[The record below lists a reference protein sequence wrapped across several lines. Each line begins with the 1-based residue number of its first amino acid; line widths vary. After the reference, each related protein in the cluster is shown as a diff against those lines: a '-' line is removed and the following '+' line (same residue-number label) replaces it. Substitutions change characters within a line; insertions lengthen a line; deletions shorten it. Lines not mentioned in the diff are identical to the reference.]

1 MAKSV
6 PDCTTLFIPTA
17 LKSFNIVWLVNLCL
31 YHVTLN
37 VYCWFV
43 PIKTNIFKS
52 KHIFKTTWRKLT
64 EISPTHN
71 PETIARE
78 ISGRNA
84 WKNGKRKFTNCF
96 WKKKWKIPRKN
107 PESFPEEAHERILEG
122 NPEEFPCGFPV
133 QKKTKKTQNHCQKN
147 FRGKSLAAFKKKKTE
162 RI

>member
-43 PIKTNIFKS
+43 SIKTNIFKS

-96 WKKKWKIPRKN
+96 WKKMENSEKKSWKFSGRSPWKN
-107 PESFPEEAHERILEG
+107 PGRKPRRISLWVSG
-122 NPEEFPCGFPV
+122 SKKDKKNPKPLPKEF
-133 QKKTKKTQNHCQKN
+133 Q
-147 FRGKSLAAFKKKKTE
+147 GKIISC
-162 RI
+162 I